1 MERGNHGKS
10 VGLIG
15 LGFMGSALAERL
27 LKAGFE
33 VTGYDVDPAKTD
45 RLAAQGG
52 QTAASVLEVGQ
63 SCVLI
68 VLAVYDT
75 EQVIEVV
82 EGKGSLTEAA
92 AGSKRSV
99 ICVSTC
105 KPDMISK
112 LATRAARAGISIIEF
127 PLSGNSAQVLAGAA
141 TGLIAGEAGA
151 IAKAGAVLETL
162 CPRRFEIGQPGNAS
176 RAKLAINLVLQLNR
190 AALAEGLVFAEQLG
204 LDPRAFLK
212 VLAASP
218 AHSDVME
225 AKGEKMVQGDFT
237 PESRIAQT
245 LKDAQLMLDEA
256 RRLRQSLPLM
266 EVNAAL
272 LAASIELGGADRDS
286 SAIIDAVRMRR

>member
-1 MERGNHGKS
+1 MAGGNRNGQ

-15 LGFMGSALAERL
+15 LGFIGSALAEL
-27 LKAGFE
+27 LLEAGFE
-33 VTGYDVDPAKTD
+33 VTGYDVDPAKTE
-45 RLAAQGG
+45 RLAARGG
-52 QTAASVLEVGQ
+52 RIAASVLEVGQ
-63 SCVLI
+63 SCALI

-75 EQVIEVV
+75 AQVIEVA
-82 EGKGSLTEAA
+82 EGKGGLTEAA
-92 AGSKRSV
+92 AGGRRSV

-105 KPDMISK
+105 KPDAIAE
-112 LATRAARAGISIIEF
+112 LAARAARVGIAIIEF
-127 PLSGNSAQVLAGAA
+127 PLSGNSTQVRAGAA

-151 IAKAGAVLETL
+151 IAEVGAVLEAL
-162 CPRRFEIGQPGNAS
+162 CPQRFEIGQPGDAA

-190 AALAEGLVFAEQLG
+190 AALAEGLVFAARLG

-212 VLAASP
+212 VLTASP

-237 PESRIAQT
+237 PESHIAQT
-245 LKDAQLMLDEA
+245 LKDAQLMLEEA
-256 RRLRQSLPLM
+256 RRLGQPLPLM

-286 SAIIDAVRMRR
+286 SAVIEAIRVHR